1 MSDGRRAMAYFRG
14 NEPGESGKQAFEN
27 SGENF
32 SDTETEYV
40 DSDYDDG
47 FDDPDEAEE
56 SELSDEELKK
66 IRSNRFRVMSG
77 AGNLAAVIA
86 GTVAILA
93 LLALLMSMIGFVL
106 NDADRNFTLFQTR
119 F

>member
-1 MSDGRRAMAYFRG
+1 MAYFRE
-14 NEPGESGKQAFEN
+14 NEPEDSGKQAFA
-27 SGENF
+27 
-32 SDTETEYV
+32 DTGNGFADEETEYV
-40 DSDYDDG
+40 ESDYDDG
-47 FDDPDEAEE
+47 FDDPDEEE
-56 SELSDEELKK
+56 EPELSEEELKT
-66 IRSNRFRVMSG
+66 IRSNRYRMMSG
-77 AGNLAAVIA
+77 AGNLAAVIT